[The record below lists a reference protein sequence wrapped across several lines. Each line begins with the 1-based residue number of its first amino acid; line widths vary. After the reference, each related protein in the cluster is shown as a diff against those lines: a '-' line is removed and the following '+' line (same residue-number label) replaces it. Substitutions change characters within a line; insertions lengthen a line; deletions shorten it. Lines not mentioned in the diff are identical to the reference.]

1 MSNFV
6 HKLRFALFRQG
17 ESFFANEVR
26 RTDFPEI
33 INYGWSSP
41 YCTESSLFEDLFI
54 YCVFSISCL
63 RGKAYFWW
71 PTVPIHMAVVS
82 RDQVKL
88 RNKIYS
94 ICGKIAR
101 VYAEPFFNF
110 LTIYAFQ
117 RKIFPFCVYVF
128 CGFFVSY
135 FFWYLLRKTWSNS
148 C

>member
-1 MSNFV
+1 MKFV
-6 HKLRFALFRQG
+6 KCLI
-17 ESFFANEVR
+17 SFINYDLPCLGKGRAFCEEVR

-41 YCTESSLFEDLFI
+41 YYTESSLFEDLFI

-94 ICGKIAR
+94 IFGKIAR
-101 VYAEPFFNF
+101 VYAEAF
-110 LTIYAFQ
+110 LTFSQFMLSKGKFSILCLRFL
-117 RKIFPFCVYVF
+117 RFFCVVF
-128 CGFFVSY
+128 FLVSPA
-135 FFWYLLRKTWSNS
+135 
-148 C
+148 